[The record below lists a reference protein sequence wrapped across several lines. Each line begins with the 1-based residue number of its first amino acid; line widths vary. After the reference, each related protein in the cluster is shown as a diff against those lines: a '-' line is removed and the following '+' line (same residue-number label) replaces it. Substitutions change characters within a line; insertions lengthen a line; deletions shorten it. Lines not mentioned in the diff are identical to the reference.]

1 MKETDTTQK
10 KPLKMGVFIPS
21 FVITGGAAILGLV
34 NNEWLTSATYTVF
47 EWSLK
52 NFAWLYQL
60 VAMFTLVMIAI
71 MCFSRIGKIRF
82 GGPKAK
88 AKYSFAS
95 WFAMIL
101 TAGIATGL
109 ITYGANEP
117 LIYYGNIYG
126 ELTASGI
133 QPGSP
138 EASFFAMGRVFYN
151 WSFIPYAMYALSGVI
166 IGYLYY
172 NRGQELS
179 VSGSLTPL
187 FGPKVTQGLARD
199 VIDTL
204 SVLAIVLG
212 LASSLGAGLALIG
225 SGLQS
230 AYGIAQGPVL
240 WFVLA
245 AVITA
250 AFTISSVQGIDKG
263 IKWLADLTSKIF
275 YALVAAL
282 ILIGPTLYILNMMNV
297 GMGYWLDHFW
307 SWGLDPYV
315 MGGEALVTWW
325 TMYDWAIWIA
335 YAPLMG
341 IFFAIIS
348 YGRTIRQFLVVNWIA
363 PAVFSIVWFSIWG
376 ATALEWQATGVA
388 DMVSVIQQNGAVAG
402 MWEFLKHIPLSAVFI
417 PIVIVTLIAEYA
429 NTANGMA
436 TTISSICTKGARHD
450 EEPATWL
457 KILWGVTIGVISAI
471 MVAFGGGEQG
481 VDGVK
486 YLAACGGFAVLFVFV
501 LQVASTFK
509 VFFLDKETKK
519 DIVDSEDLIEGSEEN
534 DQEAGKEQS
543 RAEALS

>member
-282 ILIGPTLYILNMMNV
+282 IGPTLYILNMMNV

-519 DIVDSEDLIEGSEEN
+519 DIVDSEDLIEGSEET

>member
-1 MKETDTTQK
+1 MKETVVKEK
-10 KPLKMGVFIPS
+10 KPLRIGVFVPS
-21 FVITGGAAILGLV
+21 FVIVGGAAIMGLV
-34 NNEWLTSATYTVF
+34 SNELLTKSAYAVF

-60 VAMFTLVMIAI
+60 VAMVTLLLISIIA
-71 MCFSRIGKIRF
+71 FSKLGKIRF
-82 GGPKAK
+82 GGPEAK
-88 AKYSFAS
+88 AKYSFSS

-117 LIYYGNIYG
+117 LIYFGNIYG
-126 ELTASGI
+126 ELDALGIAPGTA
-133 QPGSP
+133 

-151 WSFIPYAMYALSGVI
+151 WSFIPYAMYSLSGLI
-166 IGYLYY
+166 IAYLYF

-179 VSGSLTPL
+179 VSASLTPL
-187 FGPKVTQGLARD
+187 FGPKITQGIWRNI
-199 VIDTL
+199 IDTL

-212 LASSLGAGLALIG
+212 LASSMGAGLALVG

-230 AYGIAQGPVL
+230 AYGIQQGPIL
-240 WFVLA
+240 WFALA
-245 AVITA
+245 ALITV
-250 AFTISSVQGIDKG
+250 AFTVSSVKGIDKG
-263 IKWLADLTSKIF
+263 IKWLADLTAKVF
-275 YALVAAL
+275 YVLVAAL
-282 ILIGPTLYILNMMNV
+282 ILIGPTLYIINMMNA
-297 GMGYWLDHFW
+297 GMGYWLDNFW

-335 YAPLMG
+335 FAPLMG

-376 ATALEWQATGVA
+376 ATALDWQMSGKA
-388 DMVSVIQQNGAVAG
+388 DMISIIQQNGAVSG
-402 MWEFLKHIPLSAVFI
+402 LWEFLKYIPLSAFFI

-436 TTISSICTKGARHD
+436 TTISSICTKGSRHD
-450 EEPATWL
+450 EEPASWL
-457 KILWGVTIGVISAI
+457 KILWGVTIGVIAAI

-486 YLAACGGFAVLFVFV
+486 YLAACGGIVILFVFV

-509 VFFLDKETKK
+509 VFFLDKETLK
-519 DIVDSEDLIEGSEEN
+519 DVVDSVDLIEETSEE
-534 DQEAGKEQS
+534 DEEGKEH
-543 RAEALS
+543 RDAATIA

>member
-1 MKETDTTQK
+1 MKETAVKEK
-10 KPLKMGVFIPS
+10 KPLRMGVFIPS
-21 FVITGGAAILGLV
+21 FVIVGGAAILGLV
-34 NNEWLTSATYTVF
+34 NNEWLTKSTYIVF

-60 VAMFTLVMIAI
+60 IAMFTLLLISIIA
-71 MCFSRIGKIRF
+71 FSKLGKIRF
-82 GGPKAK
+82 GGPEAK
-88 AKYSFAS
+88 AKYSFSS

-117 LIYYGNIYG
+117 LIYFGNIYG
-126 ELTASGI
+126 ELDALGI
-133 QPGSP
+133 TPGSP

-151 WSFIPYAMYALSGVI
+151 WSFIPYAMYSLSGLI
-166 IGYLYY
+166 IAYLYF

-179 VSGSLTPL
+179 VSASLTPL
-187 FGPKVTQGLARD
+187 FGPKVTQGIFRNI
-199 VIDTL
+199 IDTL

-212 LASSLGAGLALIG
+212 LASSMGAGLTLVG

-230 AYGIAQGPVL
+230 AYGVQQGPIL
-240 WFVLA
+240 WFALA
-245 AVITA
+245 ALITV
-250 AFTISSVQGIDKG
+250 AFTVSSVKGIDKG
-263 IKWLADLTSKIF
+263 IKWLADLTAKVF
-275 YALVAAL
+275 YVLVAAL
-282 ILIGPTLYILNMMNV
+282 ILIGPTLYIINMMNA
-297 GMGYWLDHFW
+297 GMGYWLDNFW

-315 MGGEALVTWW
+315 MGGNALVTWW

-335 YAPLMG
+335 FAPLMG

-376 ATALEWQATGVA
+376 ATALDWQMSGKA
-388 DMVSVIQQNGAVAG
+388 DMIAVIQQNGAVSG
-402 MWEFLKHIPLSAVFI
+402 LWEFLKHIPLSAIFI
-417 PIVIVTLIAEYA
+417 PIVIITLIAEYA

-436 TTISSICTKGARHD
+436 TTISSICTKGSRHD
-450 EEPATWL
+450 EEPASWL
-457 KILWGVTIGVISAI
+457 KILWGVTIGVIAAI

-486 YLAACGGFAVLFVFV
+486 YLAACGGIVILFVFV

-509 VFFLDKETKK
+509 VFFLDKETLK
-519 DIVDSEDLIEGSEEN
+519 DVVDSVDMIEDAEDSKEE
-534 DQEAGKEQS
+534 EGKENRDAATIS
-543 RAEALS
+543 